1 MEYISVIGGLILL
14 VIAGDKLVE
23 GSVAIAERLNVS
35 KLVIGITVV
44 SFGTSAP
51 ELVVGIDAALSEAT
65 ELALGNVVGSNIA
78 NVLLVLGIP
87 ALCYPFVCDDSE
99 IRYGLFFM
107 MLATVL
113 FIGLSFFGPLDIWQ
127 GTLMLS
133 LLLIFLVYSVRR
145 ARNNSAV
152 LKHESD
158 YAERALGDLNPG
170 LVKQI
175 PLSNTMIMIV
185 LGLAGLIFGA
195 HILVDGAIIIAR
207 TLGISEAVI
216 GLTIVA
222 NATAQIDNMTRHLGL
237 KDVVTSLQNTIE
249 QQQVHIG
256 TLEQEGQALQQTQ
269 SAMIKQR
276 QEQDGEV
283 KISLAKMATAQVS
296 TMYRQVKHITSA

>member
-1 MEYISVIGGLILL
+1 M
-14 VIAGDKLVE
+14 
-23 GSVAIAERLNVS
+23 
-35 KLVIGITVV
+35 
-44 SFGTSAP
+44 
-51 ELVVGIDAALSEAT
+51 VGIDAALSGAT

-175 PLSNTMIMIV
+175 SLSNTMIMIV

-207 TLGISEAVI
+207 TLGVSEAVI

-222 NATAQIDNMTRHLGL
+222 IG
-237 KDVVTSLQNTIE
+237 TSLPELVASIMAVRNNHGDVAMGNI
-249 QQQVHIG
+249 IG
-256 TLEQEGQALQQTQ
+256 SNLFN
-269 SAMIKQR
+269 I
-276 QEQDGEV
+276 
-283 KISLAKMATAQVS
+283 LAIMG
-296 TMYRQVKHITSA
+296 ITSLISPIAIPAVFFQVDFPILMASSLILIPIAMGKIKINRPTGGVFSVIYIGYLLYLGVQSNLIG